1 MNISSFNRKCNK
13 EKCHFFNTTM
23 NIKKKYICDDNNI
36 TLVGNNINENNINE
50 NNINKN
56 NINDNKNILGQNA
69 KEQSSLLNLN
79 IPGEKNEH
87 ECLINDEIFISTMK
101 ENESNHMHINKTC
114 NLQDVE
120 YYNVHLKNKFYK
132 TYIHSYD
139 NKMLNVDEEGEYDR
153 NVNINRNECI
163 NVNTNEGIHESI
175 NVNTNEGINESI
187 HDVSH
192 NYEESLPN
200 NHMTSNNNNNIV
212 KSDISENNVKVSNN
226 IANNNVINSSN
237 EDNDVL
243 VNVLSQN
250 NYVEKKEECQQKE
263 RTNEGVNN
271 INNDDNKNDIHNDDN
286 KNDVHNDDN
295 KNDVH
300 NDDNVNNIHNDDN
313 VNDIHNDDYTNNISN
328 NDNTNSINN
337 NNLINNT
344 NNLYNNEHTNNN
356 NDNIIGS
363 SNVSPREEENE
374 HSRETSNMNSRGI
387 SFIENGHNNI
397 SNDDDLNYYVITI
410 RELRNN
416 DINRRD
422 IDNISVEDEHIYSY
436 TKCFISKILGYD
448 IKPDLEE
455 YNMNKIIRSLLFIL
469 MLFILFCTEFLFVY
483 NNLLKIKVDSKL
495 IMIESNYN
503 PTFVSNFL
511 YQFNENDLKK
521 SLVTEDIIKEEIV
534 KGNFMLYN
542 NMCVIMNK
550 LNINCNNFSD
560 YYKLNDNNENTE
572 DLIEK
577 SIKIFQ
583 ELNNKNFFVYK
594 MKESLFA
601 KCNDVSNKNLN
612 NDDNYIFIYVSEKK
626 IFKISVLFLILTIFF
641 LCLRIALIISRILY
655 DIILFLYMK
664 GFRLSIESKKKYLS
678 KYIWS
683 VSTLY
688 LLEIILG
695 DECIVWWLHDIDP
708 IFSYHFQY
716 FIWVISFFCF
726 GTFILHKILKTCASR
741 WDNTNDRENINNHG
755 NNTNRNTLYGNS
767 IHVNPLNDNHEPRT
781 TRDENLPNVNL
792 TNNNNNVY
800 TEFPNNT
807 NNNIN
812 CTSISLSLKCVHDFL
827 YGANI
832 MFACIFLLLNL
843 SKVPVIT
850 IIVTSVVLFIDILN
864 DTYLEQVQLTAS
876 ITNTTFQRPRR
887 KRFYIIENK
896 KKKNFKNIFLMR
908 INEHTYR
915 DVTVDTINKKEK
927 KNKVNNQIPFN
938 PKNSNKYWDN
948 KNGIFNIRNILNK
961 KYLNKKKKSF
971 KKTINKNNENDIQ
984 DEINNNNSNKNLQE
998 NYEHN
1003 NSIISTYEYCE
1014 ICDERNKNVVL
1025 HPCMHGGFC
1034 EACIRCMIFN
1044 SLKLKDTYPCC
1055 PLCRNP
1061 IENVYKISYEDDERK
1076 VQANNILTIKRK

>member
-13 EKCHFFNTTM
+13 EKYHFFNTAM

-36 TLVGNNINENNINE
+36 TLVGNNINENK
-50 NNINKN
+50 NNIKVNKNNIKENKNNIKKNKN
-56 NINDNKNILGQNA
+56 NINENKNNINENKNDINENKNNICQKA

-79 IPGEKNEH
+79 IRKEKNEH
-87 ECLINDEIFISTMK
+87 EYFINDDIFISTIK
-101 ENESNHMHINKTC
+101 ENELNNIHINKTC
-114 NLQDVE
+114 TLQDVE

-153 NVNINRNECI
+153 NENINRNESI
-163 NVNTNEGIHESI
+163 HIVNASGYMH
-175 NVNTNEGINESI
+175 ESI

-192 NYEESLPN
+192 NYEGNL
-200 NHMTSNNNNNIV
+200 TNNNNIIE
-212 KSDISENNVKVSNN
+212 SDILENNIKINSN
-226 IANNNVINSSN
+226 ITNNNVINSSN
-237 EDNDVL
+237 QDNDVH
-243 VNVLSQN
+243 VNVPSQN
-250 NYVEKKEECQQKE
+250 NYEEKKEECQQKE
-263 RTNEGVNN
+263 RTNESINN
-271 INNDDNKNDIHNDDN
+271 INSDNNKNDIHNVN
-286 KNDVHNDDN
+286 NNN
-295 KNDVH
+295 
-300 NDDNVNNIHNDDN
+300 NVNNNDS
-313 VNDIHNDDYTNNISN
+313 TSN
-328 NDNTNSINN
+328 INN
-337 NNLINNT
+337 
-344 NNLYNNEHTNNN
+344 
-356 NDNIIGS
+356 
-363 SNVSPREEENE
+363 
-374 HSRETSNMNSRGI
+374 RGI
-387 SFIENGHNNI
+387 SFIENGH
-397 SNDDDLNYYVITI
+397 SNVSNEDDLNYYVITI
-410 RELRNN
+410 RELRTN

-422 IDNISVEDEHIYSY
+422 DDNISIEDEHIYSF

-495 IMIESNYN
+495 VMIESNYN

-521 SLVTEDIIKEEIV
+521 SLVTENIIKEEIG

-560 YYKLNDNNENTE
+560 YYKINDNNENTE
-572 DLIEK
+572 HLIEK

-583 ELNNKNFFVYK
+583 ELNNKKIFVYK

-626 IFKISVLFLILTIFF
+626 ILKISVLFLILTIFF

-655 DIILFLYMK
+655 DIILFIYMK

-716 FIWVISFFCF
+716 FIWIISLFCF
-726 GTFILHKILKTCASR
+726 ATYVLHKILKTCASR
-741 WDNTNDRENINNHG
+741 WDRTNDRENIDNHG
-755 NNTNRNTLYGNS
+755 NHTDGNTLFGNP
-767 IHVNPLNDNHEPRT
+767 IIINPLNDGPEPRT
-781 TRDENLPNVNL
+781 TRYENSANVNL
-792 TNNNNNVY
+792 TTTTTTNNNNNNNNDNNNDNNDNNINNYHNNNNNNNNNVY

-812 CTSISLSLKCVHDFL
+812 YTSISLSLKCVHDFL

-864 DTYLEQVQLTAS
+864 DTYLEQVHLTS
-876 ITNTTFQRPRR
+876 TITNTTFQRPRR

-938 PKNSNKYWDN
+938 HKNNNKYWDN
-948 KNGIFNIRNILNK
+948 KNGIFNIRNIINN
-961 KYLNKKKKSF
+961 KYLNKKKKSL
-971 KKTINKNNENDIQ
+971 KKTVNKNNENDVQ
-984 DEINNNNSNKNLQE
+984 DEINNNNSNNNLPE
-998 NYEHN
+998 NYELN
-1003 NSIISTYEYCE
+1003 NSIIATYEYCE

-1076 VQANNILTIKRK
+1076 VQATNILTIKRK